1 MSFVAWRPL
10 ALGLG
15 VALGFF
21 AGLEG
26 VLRLTVGP
34 PPPAVPVFA
43 ALSEHERYLA
53 ADGDFLTPVYSLPA
67 MPAFPRA
74 ATGRRFAV
82 LGGSSV
88 HGGTVTLS
96 YDREFPH
103 RAGRMVGAE
112 VLNLGSPGLDSHDHI
127 RILEELSSVELDALV
142 VYAGHNDFGNA
153 HFESRYGTVSSAV
166 VARARSVLGRL
177 QIYTQLARLVT
188 PVSGARRRTRERMLP
203 GGGEMHLLD
212 ESRREMALAGFRAN
226 LERIAWTTKQRGLP
240 LVLVTPVSKLTAPSV
255 DAPCDDPQTCPQAQ
269 IDRAKALADTEPRR
283 AVAILERVRD
293 SDPMALQ
300 APTAA
305 VEAVR
310 AVAARWPHATL
321 VDAEA
326 GLPRDRSFDV
336 PSGRLFIDAVHLSPQ
351 GHNQMAS
358 LLAIGLEPVLGVRAS
373 LPADGERLRDG
384 PYREGKPLNR
394 RR

>member
-1 MSFVAWRPL
+1 
-10 ALGLG
+10 
-15 VALGFF
+15 
-21 AGLEG
+21 
-26 VLRLTVGP
+26 
-34 PPPAVPVFA
+34 
-43 ALSEHERYLA
+43 
-53 ADGDFLTPVYSLPA
+53 
-67 MPAFPRA
+67 
-74 ATGRRFAV
+74 
-82 LGGSSV
+82 
-88 HGGTVTLS
+88 
-96 YDREFPH
+96 
-103 RAGRMVGAE
+103 
-112 VLNLGSPGLDSHDHI
+112 
-127 RILEELSSVELDALV
+127 
-142 VYAGHNDFGNA
+142 
-153 HFESRYGTVSSAV
+153 
-166 VARARSVLGRL
+166 
-177 QIYTQLARLVT
+177 
-188 PVSGARRRTRERMLP
+188 
-203 GGGEMHLLD
+203 
-212 ESRREMALAGFRAN
+212 MALAGFRAN